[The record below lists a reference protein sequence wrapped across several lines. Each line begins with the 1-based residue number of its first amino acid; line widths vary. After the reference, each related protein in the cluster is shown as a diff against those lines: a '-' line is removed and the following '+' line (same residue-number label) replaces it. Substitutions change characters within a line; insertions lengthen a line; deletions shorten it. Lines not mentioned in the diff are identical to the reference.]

1 MKNILITGATGFLG
15 WQLIKECLRK
25 NHKPVAIG
33 HSELRAVK
41 TAKSFPDLP
50 IYCLDISTHKDQ
62 IKKIIDKHDIEYIIH
77 SAALKHVSVCETNPS
92 RATEINVIGSK
103 NIIEASLQKEIKNA
117 IAVSTDKAI
126 NPINVYG
133 TTKYI
138 MERMFL
144 ENNYSVY
151 RGVNFLFSSGS
162 CLDIWNSQIAHGE
175 PITIN
180 KKNSIRFFIDAGS
193 IASKIIDNLDL
204 HNEII
209 YPDECY
215 KINLHDLADS
225 FCQATGFNKKTY
237 VQYDDNSEKIIE
249 EIPTS
254 LINIK
259 EPSKQ
264 AIIELLKTKIP
275 ASLNYG
281 FHPLANLKFKKTE
294 IDSKT

>member
-25 NHKPVAIG
+25 NYKPIAIG
-33 HSELRAVK
+33 HSEHRIVK
-41 TAKSFPDLP
+41 TAKSFPNLP
-50 IYCLDISTHKDQ
+50 IYCLDISTHKGQ
-62 IKKIIDKHDIEYIIH
+62 IKKIIDKHDIEYIVH
-77 SAALKHVSVCETNPS
+77 SAALKHVSVCEANPS
-92 RATEINVIGSK
+92 RAAEVNIIGSK
-103 NIIEASLQKEIKNA
+103 NVIDASLEKEVKNA

-133 TTKYI
+133 RTKYI

-144 ENNYSVY
+144 ESNYSVY
-151 RGVNFLFSSGS
+151 RGVNFLSSTGS
-162 CLDIWNSQIAHGE
+162 CLDIWARQISHNV

-180 KKNSIRFFIDAGS
+180 KKNTTRFFIDVES

-204 HNEII
+204 HDAII

-225 FCQATGFNKKTY
+225 FCQARGFNKKTY
-237 VQYDDNSEKIIE
+237 VQYNDDSEKIIE

-264 AIIELLKTKIP
+264 AVRELLKGRP
-275 ASLNYG
+275 SGYG
-281 FHPLANLKFKKTE
+281 FHPLADAK
-294 IDSKT
+294 